1 MGVLCLD
8 TDMSEAFNW
17 FNQVFETHTSPKYNW
32 DDRAEGKDINI
43 YAQYN
48 LGVMYD
54 NGLGVPTDKKKAF
67 NYYLASADLN
77 FYNNSVS
84 VFRTGQGFYMSD
96 NNLGVM
102 YAEGELN
109 TGINMDKARKRIKHA
124 LETNMSDSGIPLA
137 NWQKYK
143 FDN

>member
-1 MGVLCLD
+1 
-8 TDMSEAFNW
+8 
-17 FNQVFETHTSPKYNW
+17 
-32 DDRAEGKDINI
+32 
-43 YAQYN
+43 
-48 LGVMYD
+48 
-54 NGLGVPTDKKKAF
+54 
-67 NYYLASADLN
+67 
-77 FYNNSVS
+77 
-84 VFRTGQGFYMSD
+84 MSD

-124 LETNMSDSGIPLA
+124 LETDMSDSGLPLA